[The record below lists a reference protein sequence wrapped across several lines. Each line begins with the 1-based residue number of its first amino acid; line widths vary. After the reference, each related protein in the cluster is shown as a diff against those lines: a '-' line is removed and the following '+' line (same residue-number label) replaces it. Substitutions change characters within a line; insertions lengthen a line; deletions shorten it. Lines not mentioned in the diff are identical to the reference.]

1 MRGEG
6 TVPLT
11 PCAQGVRG
19 TVPLTTWAAF
29 TYGQFRTEE
38 KE

>member
-19 TVPLTTWAAF
+19 TVPLTTF
-29 TYGQFRTEE
+29 TSVRTGDGLGI
-38 KE
+38 